1 MQTNVQEWKAHQW
14 GLTREDVLQKSTRNV
29 LGGGCTR
36 DLDVGDGVTGV
47 HICQRSS
54 NYISNRC
61 SLPYIEYTLVK
72 LKILS

>member
-1 MQTNVQEWKAHQW
+1 MGPDEGGCITKEHKKRFGGV
-14 GLTREDVLQKSTRNV
+14 
-29 LGGGCTR
+29 GGCTR

>member
-1 MQTNVQEWKAHQW
+1 MGPDEGGCITKEHKK
-14 GLTREDVLQKSTRNV
+14 RF
-29 LGGGCTR
+29 GGGCTR